1 MLQLQ
6 LVLAVAATGRSPLAG
21 ASGRET
27 LERSCA
33 RGEGLGRNVGA

>member
-6 LVLAVAATGRSPLAG
+6 LVLAVAATARSFLAR

-33 RGEGLGRNVGA
+33 RGEGLERNLGV